1 MVPGLSEEVTF
12 KEFKRLDIKVG
23 TVVEVERVPG
33 SDKLY
38 KMQVDMGAEKRQ
50 IVTGLVDYYTAE
62 EMMGKVIAVVL
73 NLKPAKIF
81 GQWSY
86 GMLLAAEKDDRLALL
101 TVDREIPNG
110 AKVA

>member
-1 MVPGLSEEVTF
+1 MPGLGEEITF
-12 KEFKRLDIKVG
+12 KEFKRLDVRIG
-23 TVVEVERVPG
+23 TVTEVERVPG

-38 KMQVDMGAEKRQ
+38 KMQVDMGDEVRQ
-50 IVTGLVDYYTAE
+50 IVTGLVDWYTVE
-62 EMMGKVIAVVL
+62 ELTGMVIAVLL

-86 GMLLAAEKDDRLALL
+86 GMLLAAEVGEKLSLL

-110 AKVA
+110 AKVT

>member
-1 MVPGLSEEVTF
+1 MDEL
-12 KEFKRLDIKVG
+12 R
-23 TVVEVERVPG
+23 
-33 SDKLY
+33 
-38 KMQVDMGAEKRQ
+38 
-50 IVTGLVDYYTAE
+50 
-62 EMMGKVIAVVL
+62 GKVIAVVL

-110 AKVA
+110 AKVT